1 MKLITRAG
9 LARAAAACWKQQYQ
23 NGDGSWKYDSGK
35 EVIYKKLVAL
45 GENPSPNDV
54 DSVIGNGSWTDI
66 CCYECCVHVDS
77 AMRVGEESD
86 YESATALICK
96 PCLLKALEEI

>member
-9 LARAAAACWKQQYQ
+9 LAKAAAARWKQQYCK
-23 NGDGSWKYDSGK
+23 NGEWKRWPDK
-35 EVIYKKLVAL
+35 ESVYYKLIAL
-45 GENPSPNDV
+45 GPNPLANDV

-66 CCYECCVHVDS
+66 CCDECCVHVDS
-77 AMRVGEESD
+77 AMRVGEEPD
-86 YESATALICK
+86 YESSTALICK